1 MVLYTSPEWKREVM
15 RRAAV
20 MKEAGELTVPG
31 LTKACMSDE
40 TIKRNG
46 KAASELAKKVAIDF
60 SRSDLAQ
67 WEPVYSSDEFALLDG
82 AKAFL
87 SDELG
92 LQIDVYPA
100 DSEGLY
106 DPQNKARQAAPGRP
120 AILLE

>member
-1 MVLYTSPEWKREVM
+1 M
-15 RRAAV
+15 RKAAA
-20 MKEAGELTVPG
+20 MKESGELSIPS

-40 TIKRNG
+40 AIKRNG
-46 KAASELAKKVAIDF
+46 KAASELAKKVALDF
-60 SRSDLAQ
+60 SRSDLSA
-67 WEPVYSSDEFALLDG
+67 WTPVFESDEYALLDG
-82 AKAFL
+82 ARGFL

-92 LQIDVYPA
+92 LQVDVFRA